1 MIMNIITVHDREQN
15 SGVTMNIIFTIIS
28 AMLLSGCVA
37 AWGSS
42 YNVAMSNSRSV
53 VIEYD
58 RVIANMPAMLNAAQ
72 AECNKYGKDAVL
84 DSVAGGNL
92 GIRVNTYRCETRT
105 ADTVIDV
112 QG

>member
-1 MIMNIITVHDREQN
+1 MK
-15 SGVTMNIIFTIIS
+15 GFFLIIS
-28 AMLLSGCVA
+28 IVSLSGCVA
-37 AWGSS
+37 AWGKS

-72 AECNKYGKDAVL
+72 AECNKYSKDAVL
-84 DSVAGGNL
+84 DSVSGGNL

>member
-1 MIMNIITVHDREQN
+1 MKTPILILSLV
-15 SGVTMNIIFTIIS
+15 
-28 AMLLSGCVA
+28 ALSGCVA
-37 AWGSS
+37 AWGKS

-58 RVIANMPAMLNAAQ
+58 RMVANMPAILQAAQ
-72 AECNKYGKDAVL
+72 AECNKYNKDAVL
-84 DSVAGGNL
+84 DNVSSGNM

>member
-1 MIMNIITVHDREQN
+1 MKTSILILSVI
-15 SGVTMNIIFTIIS
+15 
-28 AMLLSGCVA
+28 ALSGCVA
-37 AWGSS
+37 VWGKS

-58 RVIANMPAMLNAAQ
+58 RVVANMPAMLQTAQ
-72 AECNKYGKDAVL
+72 AECDKYEKDAVL
-84 DSVAGGNL
+84 DSVSGGNM